1 MPRVPRQRPRV
12 PAARPPCPARA
23 RALPDPD
30 FAVPIAVGNM
40 SCASATA
47 WRVRVP
53 LGPRGPRRRSA
64 EDGGS
69 RLPAVR
75 NPELD
80 GDAWGRPGF
89 SAAVI
94 ARAAGCHRLMA
105 PCPPSIRGSS
115 VQEGRASALLDLS
128 EPILRRSC
136 SSRCRLTVSRRFAVR
151 IHIQVAIRV
160 ARSALKPRSAARVW
174 ASAGLAAHCRSRQ
187 VSLPPLTVD
196 HGAACGQQSRVIS
209 PQVRPLFKA
218 LQQSQRRA

>member
-1 MPRVPRQRPRV
+1 MPSTGPGAAGSRFCGPDRCRQHVLRKRYSLARPSPTR
-12 PAARPPCPARA
+12 AARPSPE
-23 RALPDPD
+23 
-30 FAVPIAVGNM
+30 VG
-40 SCASATA
+40 
-47 WRVRVP
+47 
-53 LGPRGPRRRSA
+53 
-64 EDGGS
+64 GGW
-69 RLPAVR
+69 RLPAPGR
-75 NPELD
+75 EESRTRRRRL
-80 GDAWGRPGF
+80 GRPGF

-94 ARAAGCHRLMA
+94 ARAAGCHRLMT

-115 VQEGRASALLDLS
+115 VQEGRANALLDLS